1 MSYKGIHQPCP
12 DCGSS
17 DALSINTNDTTFSHS
32 CRKYTRSSDTRELLE
47 DIVEEIVEVEK
58 RIVHAEMDP
67 SMLSAG
73 QSMALVERGITK
85 ETCEAYGVTVKN
97 GAHFYPYHNED
108 GELVAHK
115 VRTKDG
121 SGKKKFRTLGKWK
134 NITLFGEN
142 NFNGKGRY
150 ITLCEG
156 ELDALAAY
164 QMFDSRWPVVSIAT
178 GAASV
183 QNDIENSFEFLMNYD
198 KIVIC
203 FDSDKEG
210 KKAAKKA
217 AELLSTK
224 ARIMHLKLKDAND
237 YLINN
242 KQEEFLQAWYQS
254 EDYAPEGVIA
264 GTELWDIIKEPDAA
278 ATVDYP
284 YKGINLLTYGIRMG
298 ELITVTGGT
307 GMGKSSFLREITK
320 HIFDNTEDS
329 IGLLFMEENP
339 KRTGKGMMSLD
350 LSTPLH
356 LPGAKFSESDIEFEE
371 SYKRTVGSGRYY
383 FFDHFGSNTV
393 EEILARI
400 RYFVKV
406 NKCKYIILDHISIIV
421 SSQQHATD
429 ERKTLDECMTKLRM
443 LVQELDF
450 CLFLV
455 SHLSRPSE
463 QKGSHE
469 EGLNMS
475 LRHLRGSQSIAQ
487 LSDIVLG
494 LERDG
499 QADDVRERDTTRV
512 RVMKNRFSG
521 LTGLCASLLYDR
533 VTGRIVE
540 KELDLQ
546 PEKDDDDCL

>member
-1 MSYKGIHQPCP
+1 
-12 DCGSS
+12 
-17 DALSINTNDTTFSHS
+17 
-32 CRKYTRSSDTRELLE
+32 
-47 DIVEEIVEVEK
+47 VEEIVEEEER

-67 SMLSAG
+67 SMLSGG
-73 QSMALVERGITK
+73 QSTALIERGITK

-97 GAHFYPYHNED
+97 GAHYYPYYNED

-115 VRTKDG
+115 IRTKDG
-121 SGKKKFRTLGKWK
+121 SGNKQFRTKGNWED
-134 NITLFGEN
+134 ITLFGEN
-142 NFNGKGRY
+142 NFNGKGKY
-150 ITLCEG
+150 ITICEG

-164 QMFDSRWPVVSIAT
+164 QMLGSKWPVVSIAT

-203 FDSDKEG
+203 FDSDKAG
-210 KKAAKKA
+210 KKAAKKV

-224 ARIMHLKLKDAND
+224 ARIIHLKLKDAND
-237 YLINN
+237 YLINH
-242 KQEEFLQAWYQS
+242 KQAEFNSTWWDA
-254 EDYAPEGVIA
+254 EDYAPEGIIA
-264 GTELWDIIKEPDAA
+264 GVDLWDVLKEPDAE

-284 YKGINLLTYGIRMG
+284 YKGLNLLTYGIRMG
-298 ELITVTGGT
+298 ELVTVTGGT
-307 GMGKSSFLREITK
+307 GMGKSSFMREITK
-320 HIFDNTEDS
+320 HIFDNTKDS
-329 IGLLFMEENP
+329 IGMLFMEENA
-339 KRTGKGMMSLD
+339 KKTAKGMMSLD

-356 LPGAKFSESDIEFEE
+356 LPGAEYSEHDKEYEE
-371 SYKRTVGSGRYY
+371 SFKRTVGSGRYH
-383 FFDHFGSNTV
+383 FFNHFGSNTV

-429 ERKTLDECMTKLRM
+429 ERRTLDECMTKLRM

-463 QKGSHE
+463 GSHE
-469 EGLNMS
+469 EGLNTS

-494 LERDG
+494 LERNG
-499 QADDVRERDTTRV
+499 QADDIVERDTTRV

-521 LTGLCASLLYDR
+521 LTGSCASLIYNR
-533 VTGRIVE
+533 KTGRIVE
-540 KELDLQ
+540 KVLDLT
-546 PEKDDDDCL
+546 PEKDDEDCL